1 VIEATDFLTA
11 AMILRAGYPDFH
23 NDRLPSLML
32 ADEQKKP
39 ERG

>member
-1 VIEATDFLTA
+1 
-11 AMILRAGYPDFH
+11 MILRAGYPDFH